1 MLSRVADSLFWMSRY
16 LERAEHTV
24 RVVDVNIGLM
34 LDRSSTSAERRW
46 KRILVALGNPGDI
59 AWEGNYD
66 RLIDKLIYDDSA
78 SASVTSCIVSAR
90 ENARQ
95 ARDEIS
101 SEQWQ
106 QINKMYHYVT
116 QTSTTDNTGKV
127 AEFAVAVTDGLYL
140 FQGVTDSTMT
150 HGEGWHFIQVGRY
163 IERAT
168 ATANILDVYQHEV
181 FGTQKEYREGEQYL
195 EWIGLLR
202 CCTAFEAYCHIYTAD
217 LSQERILEFLLLN
230 QKFPH
235 SLRYSIDGLQQAL
248 QAIQNASG
256 RHAVDELNRVAGRL
270 QASLSF
276 VEVQEVLEQDT
287 AAYLHNVLRQCRQV
301 HDLIYRYYI
310 HYSVE
315 AALAM

>member
-1 MLSRVADSLFWMSRY
+1 MLSRVADSLYWMGRY

-24 RVVDVNIGLM
+24 RVLEVNMGLM
-34 LDRSSTSAERRW
+34 LDRSSTSAEGRW
-46 KRILVALGNPGDI
+46 KRVLVALGNPSDI
-59 AWEGNYD
+59 TWDGHHD
-66 RLIDKLIYDDSA
+66 RLADRLTYDDAGPA
-78 SASVTSCIVSAR
+78 SITSCVISAR

-106 QINKMYHYVT
+106 QLNKLYHHVSQPAT
-116 QTSTTDNTGKV
+116 EKGANSRT
-127 AEFAVAVTDGLYL
+127 EFTLAVIDGLYL
-140 FQGVTDSTMT
+140 FQGVSDSTMT
-150 HGEGWHFIQVGRY
+150 HGEGWHFIRMGRF
-163 IERAT
+163 IERAI
-168 ATANILDVYQHEV
+168 ATANLLDVYQLEV
-181 FGTQKEYREGEQYL
+181 FSAQEESREGEQYL

-202 CCTAFEAYCHIYTAD
+202 CCTAFEAYCHVYTAD
-217 LSQERILEFLLLN
+217 LTQDRILEFLLLN

-235 SLRYSIDGLQQAL
+235 SLRYAIDGLKQAL
-248 QAIQNASG
+248 QAIQQASG

-276 VEVQEVLEQDT
+276 VDINEVLAQDP
-287 AAYLHNVLRQCRQV
+287 AAYLRNISQQCRLI
-301 HDLIYRYYI
+301 HDLIYRFYI

>member
-1 MLSRVADSLFWMSRY
+1 MLSRVADSLYWMSRY

-24 RVVDVNIGLM
+24 RVVDVNLGLM
-34 LDRSSTSAERRW
+34 LDRSGTSAERRW
-46 KRILVALGNPGDI
+46 KRVLVALGSPRDLV
-59 AWEGNYD
+59 WEDNYEP
-66 RLIDKLIYDDSA
+66 LVDKLAYDDA
-78 SASVTSCIVSAR
+78 TPASVTSCIVSAR

-106 QINKMYHYVT
+106 QLNKMYHYVT
-116 QTSTTDNTGKV
+116 QATP
-127 AEFAVAVTDGLYL
+127 AEGTNKLAEYAVAVTDGLYL

-150 HGEGWHFIQVGRY
+150 HGEGWHFIQVGRS

-168 ATANILDVYQHEV
+168 ATANILDVYEHEV
-181 FGTQKEYREGEQYL
+181 FNRQKEYKEGEQYL

-202 CCTAFEAYCHIYTAD
+202 CCTAFEAYCHVYTAE
-217 LSQERILEFLLLN
+217 LSQDRILDFLLLN

-235 SLRYSIDGLQQAL
+235 SLRYSVDGLIQGL
-248 QAIQNASG
+248 EAIQSATG
-256 RHAVDELNRVAGRL
+256 RHAVDELNRAAGRL

-276 VEVQEVLEQDT
+276 IEVHEVLEQDT
-287 AAYLHNVLRQCRQV
+287 AAYLHNVLRQCRLV
-301 HDLIYRYYI
+301 HNLIYRYYI